1 MEAVAHY
8 LSGHPMAIVLLI
20 AVCIVILYFIFK
32 QLIKMAI
39 LFVLILMAMAGYFYF
54 KGTKSVH
61 EAYEKTKVQT
71 QQVVETGK
79 DVYQKGKDIYEKGKK
94 ITGSSEKDVDKKE
107 GDKKEGDK
115 KERSR
120 AKE

>member
-1 MEAVAHY
+1 MEAVTHY
-8 LSGHPMAIVLLI
+8 LSGHPVAIVLLI
-20 AVCIVILYFIFK
+20 AVCIIILYFIFK
-32 QLIKMAI
+32 QLVKMAI
-39 LFVLILMAMAGYFYF
+39 LFALILMAMAGYFYF
-54 KGTKSVH
+54 KGTKSVR

-71 QQVVETGK
+71 QEVVETGK
-79 DVYQKGKDIYEKGKK
+79 GVYQKGKDIYEKGKK
-94 ITGSSEKDVDKKE
+94 ITGSSERE